1 MDCYHRAGL
10 MKEVLSEFHINTLWE
25 DIDGRYRESKHFKKA
40 VMGLVTNI
48 CELNPTNK
56 VGNVI
61 HEFLKIPV
69 FGKPDYRQ
77 GVYKQIRY
85 EILPVLWKNHRAV
98 EREKQKKI
106 NVPG

>member
-1 MDCYHRAGL
+1 MY
-10 MKEVLSEFHINTLWE
+10 EVLKEFYNSTLWNY
-25 DIDGRYRESKHFKKA
+25 IDGRYRESKHFKKA
-40 VMGLVTNI
+40 VMHLVINI

-61 HEFLKIPV
+61 HEFLKKTV
-69 FGKPDYRQ
+69 FEKPDYRQ

-98 EREKQKKI
+98 ERKNKK
-106 NVPG
+106 N

>member
-10 MKEVLSEFHINTLWE
+10 MKEVLREFYGNTLWE
-25 DIDGRYRESKHFKKA
+25 DIDGRCRESKRFKKA

-69 FGKPDYRQ
+69 FGKPDY
-77 GVYKQIRY
+77 
-85 EILPVLWKNHRAV
+85 
-98 EREKQKKI
+98 
-106 NVPG
+106 